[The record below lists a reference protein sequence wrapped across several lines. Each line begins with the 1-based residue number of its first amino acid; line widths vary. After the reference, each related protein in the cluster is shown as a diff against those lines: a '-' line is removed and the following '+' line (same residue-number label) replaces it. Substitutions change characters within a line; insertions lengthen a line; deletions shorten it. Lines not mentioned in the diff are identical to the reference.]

1 MMEQAYKNQI
11 REALKAGNVFLSNMK
26 PSEWAEQNRVMPQ
39 SSPFPG
45 PYSYD
50 KTPYFKE
57 IVDHLSPES
66 SARIVAFMKG
76 AQIGASAG
84 VIENGLGWI
93 IDQRPS
99 NVLFL
104 TGHQDLA
111 EESMSG
117 RVDEMIDSCGL
128 RPLIKATSLR
138 KRNQRTG
145 DTNKSKEFPD
155 GSITAGSAGNHKLL
169 RQRTVQVGFIDDYEA
184 AKGLTKESGSTFK
197 MIEQRFASSESKMKL
212 YFISTPEVKQTS
224 NIEPVYLLGD
234 QRRYNVHCPCCHAPI
249 TFEWMHEVDEYNLAG
264 ITWKTDSNGK
274 LIDKSVGYLCQKCGG
289 FFTEKHKYD
298 MNLNGLWVP
307 TADPYAPD
315 YVSYQLSALYAAPG
329 MFNWTHY
336 VRDYIAA
343 NPKGVAKPEL
353 MQTFTNLCLGLT
365 YESKAKTTSANVLL
379 GNLRDY
385 PIGIIPEQVSI
396 RDGNGVIVGLTMAC
410 DLGGFVEDGRVDWE
424 IVAWSQSGTPY
435 SVDQGSVGTFV
446 NKENAMKNK
455 ADRAAWSYDIRA
467 QNSVWPEITKIASK
481 IYPKDT
487 GTSMRPQIVGIDTGF
502 FEKEAFEFI
511 DSVKGF
517 WCIGLKGKDVF
528 KFTTAE
534 KDLRV
539 FKKGLARSKLYLV
552 EVNKIKDSL
561 SDLMLLRWDPH
572 QDDSQPMGYMNFP
585 QQSEGKYS
593 YKDYFKHFEAEH
605 RILESDKD
613 GMDVRF
619 KWVKKSTSLQN
630 HFWDVRIYNMALRDI
645 LAYEVCKEAGLKESS
660 WADYVKI
667 LSSYT

>member
-1 MMEQAYKNQI
+1 MIYKEQI
-11 REALKAGNVFLSNMK
+11 LEALRSGNVFLSNMK
-26 PSEWAEQNRVMPQ
+26 PSEWAEKNRVMPQ
-39 SSPFPG
+39 GTPFPG

-66 SARIVAFMKG
+66 PARIIAFMKG

-93 IDQRPS
+93 IDQRPQH
-99 NVLFL
+99 VLFL
-104 TGHQDLA
+104 TGHADLA

-128 RPLIKATSLR
+128 RPLIKANSLR

-145 DTNKSKEFPD
+145 DTSKAKEFPD

-169 RQRTVQVGFIDDYEA
+169 RQRTVQAGFIDDFEA

-224 NIEPVYLLGD
+224 NIEPVYKLGD
-234 QRRYNVHCPCCHAPI
+234 QRRYNVHCPCCHEPI
-249 TFEWMHEVDEYNLAG
+249 TLEWTHEVDEYNMAG
-264 ITWKTDSNGK
+264 ITWKTDTNGR

-289 FFTEKHKYD
+289 FFTEKNKYE

-307 TADPYAPD
+307 TAEPTAPD
-315 YVSYQLSALYAAPG
+315 YFSYQLSALYAAPG

-353 MQTFTNLCLGLT
+353 MQTFTNLCLGIT
-365 YESKAKTTSANVLL
+365 YESKTKTTSASPLL
-379 GNLRDY
+379 SNIRDY
-385 PIGIIPEQVSI
+385 PIGVIPEKVSI
-396 RDGNGVIVGLTMAC
+396 RDGNGIIVGLTMAC

-446 NKENAMKNK
+446 NKENSMKYK
-455 ADRAAWSYDIRA
+455 ADRAAWSYDLRA

-487 GTSMRPQIVGIDTGF
+487 GTSMRPQIVGIDSGF
-502 FEKEAFEFI
+502 FEKEVFEYI
-511 DSVKGF
+511 DSVTGF

-539 FKKGLARSKLYLV
+539 FKKGLARSKLYLI
-552 EVNKIKDSL
+552 EVNKVKDAL
-561 SDLMLLRWDPH
+561 SDLMLLRWDAH
-572 QDDSQPMGYMNFP
+572 QDDAQPVGFMNYP
-585 QQSEGKYS
+585 QQSDGKYS

-613 GMDVRF
+613 GLDVRF
-619 KWVKKSTSLQN
+619 KWVKKSSSLQN
-630 HFWDVRIYNMALRDI
+630 HFWDVRIYNMALKDI
-645 LAYEVCKEAGLKESS
+645 LAYEVCINSKSKETS
-660 WADYVKI
+660 WPDYVK
-667 LSSYT
+667 LLLAY

>member
-1 MMEQAYKNQI
+1 MDSSIYKQQI
-11 REALKAGNVFLSNMK
+11 KEALKAGNVFLSDLK
-26 PSEWAEQNRVMPQ
+26 PSEWAEKNRVMPQ
-39 SSPFPG
+39 GSPFPG

-57 IVDHLSPES
+57 IVNHLSPES
-66 SARIVAFMKG
+66 PARIIAFMKG

-93 IDQRPS
+93 IDQRPQH
-99 NVLFL
+99 VLFL
-104 TGHQDLA
+104 TGHADLA

-128 RPLIKATSLR
+128 RPLIRASSLR
-138 KRNQRTG
+138 KKNQRTG

-169 RQRTVQVGFIDDYEA
+169 RQRTVQAGFIDDYEA

-234 QRRYNVHCPCCHAPI
+234 QRRYNVHCPCCNELI
-249 TFEWMHEVDEYNLAG
+249 TLEWMHEVDEYNLAG
-264 ITWKTDSNGK
+264 ITWKTDTNGK
-274 LIDKSVGYLCQKCGG
+274 LIDKSVGYICQKCGG
-289 FFTEKHKYD
+289 FFQEKHKYE

-307 TADPYAPD
+307 TAEPYAPD
-315 YVSYQLSALYAAPG
+315 YASYQLSALYAAPG

-343 NPKGVAKPEL
+343 NPKGIPKPEL

-365 YESKAKTTSANVLL
+365 YETKAKTTSANVLL
-379 GNLRDY
+379 TNLRDY
-385 PIGIIPEQVSI
+385 PIGIIPEKVSI
-396 RDGNGVIVGLTMAC
+396 QDGNGIIVGLTMAC
-410 DLGGFVEDGRVDWE
+410 DMGGFVEDGRVDWE

-455 ADRAAWSYDIRA
+455 EDRAAWSYDLRA
-467 QNSVWPEITKIASK
+467 SNSVWPEIIKIASTV
-481 IYPKDT
+481 YPKDT
-487 GTSMRPQIVGIDTGF
+487 GTSMRPQILGIDTGF

-511 DSVKGF
+511 DSVTSL
-517 WCIGLKGKDVF
+517 WCVGLKGKDVF
-528 KFTTAE
+528 KFSILQ
-534 KDLRV
+534 KDAKV
-539 FKKGLARSKLYLV
+539 FKKGLSRSKLYIL
-552 EVNKIKDSL
+552 EVNKLKDNL
-561 SDLMLLRWDPH
+561 SDLMMLKWDKY
-572 QDDSQPMGYMNFP
+572 QDDAQPVGFMNYP
-585 QQSEGKYS
+585 QQSDGKYT
-593 YKDYFKHFEAEH
+593 YKNYFKHFEAEH
-605 RILESDKD
+605 RILEADKD
-613 GMDVRF
+613 GLDVRF
-619 KWVKKSTSLQN
+619 KWVKKGTSLQN

-645 LAYEVCKEAGLKESS
+645 LAYEVCKEAKNEDTS
-660 WADYVKI
+660 WAGYVKLI
-667 LSSYT
+667 SAY